1 MYFSKYITTTQLQPP
16 TFYECSKTKQEK
28 VPTYI
33 LELIIYICIMICES
47 FSRVLYYLSQVNLEI
62 TNENKSPINNVIIS
76 SGHYSLIRCTHT
88 YIYIYLIFS
97 MYSIE
102 IRPSALTRQI
112 QIRVSYTYM
121 CVIHEVLQFDLLS
134 LGMQGQYHDVLVN
147 KYGIL

>member
-1 MYFSKYITTTQLQPP
+1 MYFSKYTTTTQLQPP
-16 TFYECSKTKQEK
+16 TFYACSKTKQKK

-47 FSRVLYYLSQVNLEI
+47 FSRVNLEI

-76 SGHYSLIRCTHT
+76 SGHCSLIRCTHT
-88 YIYIYLIFS
+88 YIYLIFS

-102 IRPSALTRQI
+102 IRLSALTRQI
-112 QIRVSYTYM
+112 HIRVSYTYM

-134 LGMQGQYHDVLVN
+134 LGMQGKYHDVLVN